1 MDQVHVKA
9 STFMWRAFAVFFA
22 LQHVSFLCNNLGQ
35 MQCMYAKNKIINR
48 MTLSKVLLGGQKKVS
63 IFIEMVR

>member
-9 STFMWRAFAVFFA
+9 STFMERAFAVFFA

-35 MQCMYAKNKIINR
+35 MQCMYAKNKIINL
-48 MTLSKVLLGGQKKVS
+48 MFSLTVPTLWNSLHENVL
-63 IFIEMVR
+63 